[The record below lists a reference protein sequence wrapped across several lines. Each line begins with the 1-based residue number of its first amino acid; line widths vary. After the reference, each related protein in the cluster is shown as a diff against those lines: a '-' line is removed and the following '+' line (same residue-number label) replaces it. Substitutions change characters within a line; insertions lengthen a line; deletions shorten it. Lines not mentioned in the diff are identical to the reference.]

1 MARADSVDVC
11 EALDKRAW
19 RRLAN
24 RQVLDVT
31 MRVSV
36 SHRVGRT
43 ALARKFGLPAGA
55 AATVT
60 DGAASR
66 AFAARESPKWHRA
79 LGAAAAG
86 HRIRPRIG
94 DWGGLTFQSREVAGM
109 ATRAPHV
116 LSVSLWSP
124 GDTLLAFVRHAFS
137 IVGHETAIPASFF
150 LF

>member
-1 MARADSVDVC
+1 MARADRVDVC

-66 AFAARESPKWHRA
+66 ALLRAKVQSGTAHLVLRLRDIAYDRA
-79 LGAAAAG
+79 LATGAA
-86 HRIRPRIG
+86 
-94 DWGGLTFQSREVAGM
+94 
-109 ATRAPHV
+109 
-116 LSVSLWSP
+116 
-124 GDTLLAFVRHAFS
+124 
-137 IVGHETAIPASFF
+137 
-150 LF
+150 